1 MRILDCGLKD
11 KKIMIRTIIFASL
24 WITTILVSGQVTYF
38 SGEND
43 AKTYFEKNIETL
55 DPIEGIWS
63 VSTNDNWYY
72 DGQNI
77 NHQQSN
83 DDGRIAVIK
92 DLNGGYKT
100 IKLTGE
106 EYDIFR
112 FEGTAIANYY
122 LTKIFFSNGRF
133 TQNCNASLLSGKY
146 LTIETKLNS
155 DIVKYQCQS
164 AFEGTKFEEDSRRN
178 SYKFDI
184 NVKFDLVKT
193 YPNEAVSKP
202 KITSSSGTGFAIS
215 NLGYIVTNYH
225 VVENAKAVRVKGING
240 DFNSSV
246 TARIELTDKNN
257 DLAIIKLE
265 NGNTINGA
273 IPYVISS
280 KADVVGSDVFALGYP
295 LRATMGDE
303 VKLTNGIIS
312 ANSGFQGDITKY
324 QISVPVQPGNS
335 GGPLINAQGNLIGV
349 INAKHLE
356 TENVSYAVKSI
367 YLQSL
372 IASLTGNVP
381 LTQTNLLTGKTL
393 SQKVQLV
400 KRFVYVIEVSY

>member
-1 MRILDCGLKD
+1 
-11 KKIMIRTIIFASL
+11 MIRMNKAIILATL
-24 WITTILVSGQVTYF
+24 LVITQVTLGQVTYF
-38 SGEND
+38 SGEGD
-43 AKTYFEKNIETL
+43 AKSYFEKNIETL

-63 VSTNDNWYY
+63 VTATEKTDY

-77 NHQQSN
+77 SNTTSN
-83 DDGRIAVIK
+83 DAGRIAIIK
-92 DLNGGYKT
+92 DLAGGYNT

-106 EYDIFR
+106 EFDIFH
-112 FEGTAIANYY
+112 FEATTIPDYY
-122 LTKIFFSNGRF
+122 FTKIFFEGGKYV
-133 TQNCNASLLSGKY
+133 QKCNASLIGGRL
-146 LTIETKLNS
+146 LTIDTKFDR
-155 DIVKYQCQS
+155 DIVKYQCEYNY
-164 AFEGTKFEEDSRRN
+164 AGTKFEALVN
-178 SYKFDI
+178 SNIYKFEMRA
-184 NVKFDLVKT
+184 KFDLVKT
-193 YPNEAVSKP
+193 YPNETVSKP
-202 KITSSSGTGFAIS
+202 KITSSSGTGFAIT
-215 NLGYIVTNYH
+215 NTGYIVTNYH
-225 VVENAKAVRVKGING
+225 VVENAKTIKVKGING

-246 TARIELTDKNN
+246 SARIELTDKNN

-265 NGNTINGA
+265 NGNAIAGT

-335 GGPLINAQGNLIGV
+335 GGPLINVQGNLIGV

-356 TENVSYAVKSI
+356 TENVSYAVKSV

-372 IASLTGNVP
+372 IASLTGNVS
-381 LTQTNLLTGKTL
+381 LTQTNLLAGKTL

-400 KRFVYVIEVSY
+400 KRFVYVIEVDY